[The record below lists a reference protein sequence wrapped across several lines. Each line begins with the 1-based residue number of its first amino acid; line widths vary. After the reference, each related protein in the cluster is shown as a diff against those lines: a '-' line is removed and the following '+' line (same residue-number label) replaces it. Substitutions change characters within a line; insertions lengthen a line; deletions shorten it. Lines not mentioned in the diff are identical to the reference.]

1 MVLKFQRTLSASSAA
16 VALFAVGL
24 HGTAQAFDFQ
34 FLATPPS
41 PFTANCNGTPQTGTL
56 YPNAEVEPTISVN
69 PRNPLNLIG
78 VWQQDRWSNGGSQGL
93 GTGFSFDGGITWQ
106 QRYQPISRCAGGNA
120 SNNGD
125 YARASDPWITFSPN
139 GVAHFMSLSVSG
151 TAFEAD
157 GLSAMLATRSTD
169 GGRTWSQPITLVRDA
184 GETLFNDKNSIT
196 ADPTDSRYVY
206 AIWDRLNINGGG
218 PTLLARSIDNGVS
231 WQPTRPIYDPGPDK
245 QTIGNLIVVL
255 PSGIV
260 VNFFTQIDQITGAS
274 FFAVIRSTD
283 KGQTWS
289 QPVKIADD
297 MSIGTKDPETGAAVR
312 DGAGIGSIAVG
323 KNGQLYAVWA
333 DSRFSGGVRDGI
345 ALSSSQDGGLTW
357 LAPKQIN
364 RAPNNAP
371 AFTPTVHV
379 RYDGVVGV
387 TYYDFRSNTTD
398 PATLPT
404 EHWLTRSSDGG
415 KTWRESRVGKQ
426 FDLATAPV
434 ARGLFL
440 GDYQGLTSIGP
451 IFVPFFAKTTG
462 DLNNRNDIFSTLA
475 ISLRRNAD
483 SGNSLQI
490 AKEEEAKLPAVAAT
504 EEATPMQMTPEL
516 KKQMGLK
523 NKLLMQ
529 RRVDKWAETV
539 KMPFGQ

>member
-16 VALFAVGL
+16 VALLAGGL
-24 HGTAQAFDFQ
+24 HSTAQAFDFQ

-125 YARASDPWITFSPN
+125 YARASDPWISFSPN

-231 WQPTRPIYDPGPDK
+231 WQPTRAIYDPGPDK

-312 DGAGIGSIAVG
+312 DGAGIGSIAVS

-333 DSRFSGGVRDGI
+333 DSRFSGGARDGI

-357 LAPKQIN
+357 AAPKQIN
-364 RAPNNAP
+364 RAPNAP

-462 DLNNRNDIFSTLA
+462 DLNNRNDVFSTLA
-475 ISLRRNAD
+475 VSLRRNAD

-490 AKEEEAKLPAVAAT
+490 AKEEEAKLPAIAAAQ
-504 EEATPMQMTPEL
+504 EVTPMQMTPEL
-516 KKQMGLK
+516 QKQIGLK

>member
-364 RAPNNAP
+364 RAPNAP

>member
-16 VALFAVGL
+16 VALLAGGL

-125 YARASDPWITFSPN
+125 YARASDPWISFSPN

-231 WQPTRPIYDPGPDK
+231 WQPTRAIYDPGPDK

-312 DGAGIGSIAVG
+312 DGAGIGSIAVS

-333 DSRFSGGVRDGI
+333 DSRFSGGARDGI

-357 LAPKQIN
+357 AAPKQIN
-364 RAPNNAP
+364 RAPNAP

-426 FDLATAPV
+426 FDLVTAPV

-462 DLNNRNDIFSTLA
+462 DLNNRNDVFSTLA
-475 ISLRRNAD
+475 VSLRRNAD

-490 AKEEEAKLPAVAAT
+490 AKEEEAKLPAIAAAQ
-504 EEATPMQMTPEL
+504 EVTPMQMTPEL
-516 KKQMGLK
+516 QKQIGLK